1 MEKRDHRQSL
11 ALAGEEAA
19 ATYLQNLGLQVITRR
34 YRCKA
39 GEIDLILF
47 DGPILVFA
55 EVKTRSAT
63 GLGRPWEAVDRRKM
77 RKIACVARW
86 YLADTGQHRRT
97 CRFDVVAVLG
107 STPENFRIRHFPD
120 AFRL

>member
-1 MEKRDHRQSL
+1 MKHTDL

-19 ATYLQNLGLQVITRR
+19 GRYLQEAGMRLVTSR

-39 GEIDLILF
+39 GEIDLILE
-47 DGPILVFA
+47 DGEVLVFT
-55 EVKTRSAT
+55 EVKTRSGT
-63 GLGRPWEAVDRRKM
+63 GLGRPWEAVDHRKM
-77 RKIACVARW
+77 RKIATVARW
-86 YLADTGQHRRT
+86 FLAETGQHRRT